1 MKKLLPLAAFVILS
15 PLALPLLRSE
25 VAAQDPHAPKAQPA
39 APPAQGET
47 QGLEARVVALE
58 KELAARNQQNDETRV
73 LLEQT
78 LAYLDKQAKAAE
90 AQLVVL
96 DEAEKQGFAVGEN
109 WKSRET
115 LLAGMRAQLKGQLGA
130 PKLPPPPPAPRP
142 APPTRKR
149 P

>member
-25 VAAQDPHAPKAQPA
+25 VAAQAPKVQQPA
-39 APPAQGET
+39 PQAEAEAEAQS
-47 QGLEARVVALE
+47 LEVRVGALE
-58 KELAARNQQNDETRV
+58 KELAAQKQSNEQMRT

-78 LAYLDKQAKAAE
+78 LAYLDKQAKAAT
-90 AQLVVL
+90 AQLAVL

-115 LLAGMRAQLKGQLGA
+115 LLAGMRAQLQGQLGV
-130 PKLPPPPPAPRP
+130 PKLPPPPPAPKP
-142 APPTRKR
+142 APPMRKR

>member
-1 MKKLLPLAAFVILS
+1 MKKLLPFAAFALLS

-25 VAAQDPHAPKAQPA
+25 VAAQAPKVQQPA
-39 APPAQGET
+39 PQAEAEAQSF
-47 QGLEARVVALE
+47 EARVVALE
-58 KELAARNQQNDETRV
+58 KELAAQKQSNEQMRT

-78 LAYLDKQAKAAE
+78 LAYLDKQAKAAT
-90 AQLVVL
+90 AQLAVL

-115 LLAGMRAQLKGQLGA
+115 LLAGMRAQLQGQLGV
-130 PKLPPPPPAPRP
+130 PKLPPPPPAPKP